1 MGALE
6 GRTIAIT
13 GAGSG
18 IGKALAEGFLRD
30 GARVVATDIR
40 ERGLESLEGDGAL
53 VQITDVTDDAAVR
66 AMVARALDETGRLDA
81 LFNNAGIGSRTR
93 VEDLAP
99 DEFERMLRIHL
110 FGTVYGM
117 RAAIPVMRAQGHGR
131 IVNTLSRGAESAQ
144 PGNAAYGAAKAGL
157 YALTRSAAEEV
168 ADTDILINGLIPG
181 PTNTGIWGR
190 DMPQLQK
197 PEVVYPT
204 ARFLATLPAGGP
216 NGRVFWN
223 EKEYTLFHP
232 DNVLPTRGRA
242 R

>member
-1 MGALE
+1 MSAIE
-6 GRTIAIT
+6 GRTVVIT

-30 GARVVATDIR
+30 GARVVAADIDPS
-40 ERGLESLEGDGAL
+40 GLESLQRDGAHVL
-53 VQITDVTDDAAVR
+53 RTDVASDDAVR
-66 AMVARALDETGRLDA
+66 AMLARAVDETGRLDV

-117 RAAIPVMRAQGHGR
+117 RAAIPVMRAQGYGR
-131 IVNTLSRGAESAQ
+131 IVNTISRGAEAAR
-144 PGNAAYGAAKAGL
+144 PGNAAYGAAKAGM
-157 YALTRSAAEEV
+157 YVVTRSAAEEV
-168 ADTDILINGLIPG
+168 ADADILINALIPG
-181 PTNTGIWGR
+181 PTNTAIWGR

-204 ARFLATLPAGGP
+204 ALFLATLPAGGP
-216 NGRVFWN
+216 RGRVFWN

-232 DNVLPTRGRA
+232 DNILA
-242 R
+242 S